1 MKDGSVVKPYIL
13 AAVFGL
19 AVCVAVTFI
28 GQSAQRPFMTS
39 ACDGAF
45 TAAALV
51 GGFGV
56 LRLIKNGGAFDVM
69 SYGISS
75 TFFNHYPGARTDD
88 GKGGFKEWQDKKM
101 AGRKSAKPQLL
112 VGGVFLA
119 LSLVFLIFTI

>member
-1 MKDGSVVKPYIL
+1 MKEGSVIKPYIL
-13 AAVFGL
+13 AGVFGL
-19 AVCVAVTFI
+19 AVCLGVVFI
-28 GQSAQRPFMTS
+28 GLNADRPLMTS

-75 TFFNHYPGARTDD
+75 TFFNHYPGARTEE

-101 AGRKSAKPQLL
+101 AGRKSARPQLI

-119 LSLVFLIFTI
+119 LSFVLLIFTI